1 MFITSKHVLF
11 EMVSGIAVEIKNVN
25 ANVYSK
31 LNSLLII
38 FQDIELIYQSSQQ
51 VRVCVLDHEAQV
63 LSQGY

>member
-11 EMVSGIAVEIKNVN
+11 EMVSGIAVEIQNVN